1 MRHVFDTIKGKIVA
15 VLLVFLSLSHVI
27 GLLLYAKASEEA
39 STLLHDALLAEHI
52 ALITRFAE
60 RLPAAD
66 REAMLRALSGPTVR
80 IDLEPSA
87 EPYLSLPEGSR
98 GHSFEHLLGVFL
110 NRVTHERIGVA
121 YSPQGTTVGLDD
133 LQRRVQSSAHGET
146 DHLPMG
152 PLADIRSIGSMRA
165 QVGLADGSWLRFAAP
180 LLTVSPFSPAKVGLP
195 LAAMISSVL
204 LMAAWVAHRW
214 TQPLAKFVT
223 AAERFGKDIRSP
235 PLEERGPFEVRAAV
249 RTLNQMQERIR
260 LLVEDRTVFA
270 AAIAHDLGTPITR
283 LHLRA
288 HEIEDDDTRTRM
300 LSDLNQ
306 MRRMI
311 TATLD
316 LIRLDLAEP
325 VEAIDL
331 ASLVQSL
338 CDDLTDAGEDVTVV
352 ALAMV
357 TIRSKPTALRRALVN
372 VLENAIK
379 YGARARVQL
388 TCTADDVLIYI
399 DDDGPGIPDGL
410 MEAAF
415 QPFRRLTNDPD
426 QNDGTGVGLSIARS
440 IVRGVGGE
448 ITLTNGTVGLRVT
461 VRLPRTYL

>member
-1 MRHVFDTIKGKIVA
+1 M
-15 VLLVFLSLSHVI
+15 
-27 GLLLYAKASEEA
+27 
-39 STLLHDALLAEHI
+39 
-52 ALITRFAE
+52 
-60 RLPAAD
+60 
-66 REAMLRALSGPTVR
+66 
-80 IDLEPSA
+80 
-87 EPYLSLPEGSR
+87 
-98 GHSFEHLLGVFL
+98 
-110 NRVTHERIGVA
+110 
-121 YSPQGTTVGLDD
+121 
-133 LQRRVQSSAHGET
+133 
-146 DHLPMG
+146 
-152 PLADIRSIGSMRA
+152 
-165 QVGLADGSWLRFAAP
+165 
-180 LLTVSPFSPAKVGLP
+180 
-195 LAAMISSVL
+195 
-204 LMAAWVAHRW
+204 
-214 TQPLAKFVT
+214 
-223 AAERFGKDIRSP
+223 
-235 PLEERGPFEVRAAV
+235 
-249 RTLNQMQERIR
+249 
-260 LLVEDRTVFA
+260 FA